1 MAVRKAVK
9 FLQIFYHVK
18 KKKKVLKKT
27 SISFR
32 PKLEIET
39 AAHLEGNLAAGVN
52 MVVLDTLE
60 LIVQVTEYFTLK
72 NKLTQISYYF
82 INIKIFIKIF
92 KRFKS

>member
-9 FLQIFYHVK
+9 YIKMFIM
-18 KKKKVLKKT
+18 LKK
-27 SISFR
+27 SFEKDFYFFR

-72 NKLTQISYYF
+72 NKL
-82 INIKIFIKIF
+82 N
-92 KRFKS
+92 

>member
-1 MAVRKAVK
+1 M
-9 FLQIFYHVK
+9 
-18 KKKKVLKKT
+18 KKT

-60 LIVQVTEYFTLK
+60 LIVQVTEYFKLK
-72 NKLTQISYYF
+72 NKLTQLSYYF
-82 INIKIFIKIF
+82 INIKIF

>member
-1 MAVRKAVK
+1 M
-9 FLQIFYHVK
+9 L
-18 KKKKVLKKT
+18 KKVLKKT

-60 LIVQVTEYFTLK
+60 LIVQVTEYVTLK
-72 NKLTQISYYF
+72 NKLTHISYYF
-82 INIKIFIKIF
+82 INIKIFIKF
-92 KRFKS
+92 